1 MSKLDCICK
10 IPMLQNFMDGISPE
24 EQERFLEQV
33 EEVDLAA
40 DETLFCEG
48 EEPQGLYALVDG
60 EYQVTKMIGGQSVV
74 LATERPGAFVG
85 EISMLTGIPHTATAR
100 ATIPSHFLKFDAAM
114 FATMRSNPIVRAII
128 KAMIDRLRDTE
139 QTVQQHE
146 KLSALGRLSA
156 GLAHEL
162 NNPASAS
169 LRASRQMPE
178 TVATLQTMALKI
190 HTLHLNAEQIDFL
203 GGYGSM
209 LIERAMHTQLLN
221 PLEQSDR
228 EEAIADWIDR
238 ESASD
243 GIDDG
248 WKFAATLVESGVTVD
263 ELKMVKERLGGNGLP
278 DAMAWLDS
286 VLTLTSLMRII
297 EQSTQRISELVKAVK
312 DYTYMDQSP
321 VQEVDIRTGLENTLI
336 ILAHKLKN
344 VNVVRDFAPDL
355 PKITVHG
362 SELNQVWTNLID
374 NAIDALEEHP
384 PQDAKPTITIRTR
397 FDNGMV
403 KVQIMD
409 NGPGIPEEVQSRVFE
424 PFFTTKPVG
433 KGTGLGL
440 DIVRKIITQHKGNVQ
455 LYSVPGETCFQMWLP
470 VGEE

>member
-1 MSKLDCICK
+1 MDCIRK
-10 IPMLQNFMDGISPE
+10 IPMLQNFMSVCTAD
-24 EQERFLEQV
+24 EQERFLSQV
-33 EEVDLAA
+33 EEVDLAE

-74 LATERPGAFVG
+74 LATEGPGAFVG

-100 ATIPSHFLKFDAAM
+100 ATRPSHFLKFDAVL
-114 FATMRSNPIVRAII
+114 FAEMRANPIVSAIVST
-128 KAMIDRLRDTE
+128 MVERLKSTE
-139 QTVQQHE
+139 STVQQHE

-178 TVATLQTMALKI
+178 TVGALQGLALKI
-190 HTLHLNAEQIDFL
+190 HKLRLTPEQIDFL
-203 GGYGSM
+203 GDYGNM
-209 LIERAMHTQLLN
+209 LIGRAMQPQLLS

-228 EEAIADWIDR
+228 EEAIADWIDI

-248 WKFAATLVESGVTVD
+248 WKFAATLVESGVTVE
-263 ELKMVKERLGGNGLP
+263 ELKTVKEKLGSSALP
-278 DAMAWLDS
+278 DAMAWLDG

-297 EQSTQRISELVKAVK
+297 EQSTQRISDLVKAVK
-312 DYTYMDQSP
+312 DYSYMDQSP
-321 VQEVDIRTGLENTLI
+321 VQEVDIRAGIENTLI
-336 ILAHKLKN
+336 ILAHKLRN
-344 VNVVRDFAPDL
+344 INVVRDFAPDL

-384 PQDAKPTITIRTR
+384 PKDARPTITIRTA
-397 FDNGMV
+397 FDNNRI
-403 KVQIMD
+403 KVQIID
-409 NGPGIPEEVQSRVFE
+409 NGPGIPEDVQSRVFE

-455 LYSVPGETCFQMWLP
+455 LYSKPGETCFQMWLP
-470 VGEE
+470 VGE

>member
-1 MSKLDCICK
+1 MMSKMDCIRK
-10 IPMLQNFMDGISPE
+10 IPMLENFMSACTIE
-24 EQERFLEQV
+24 EQERFLAQV
-33 EEVDLAA
+33 EEVDLVA

-48 EEPQGLYALVDG
+48 EDPHGLYALVDG

-74 LATERPGAFVG
+74 LATEGPGAFVG
-85 EISMLTGIPHTATAR
+85 EISMLTGVPHTATAR
-100 ATIPSHFLKFDAAM
+100 ATKPSHFLKFDAVM
-114 FATMRSNPIVRAII
+114 FAEMRANPIVGAVITT
-128 KAMIDRLRDTE
+128 MMQRLRNTE
-139 QTVQQHE
+139 STVQHHE

-169 LRASRQMPE
+169 LRAARQMPE
-178 TVATLQTMALKI
+178 TVGSLQSLALKI
-190 HTLHLNAEQIDFL
+190 HKLHDTPERIDFL
-203 GGYGSM
+203 GDYGSQ
-209 LIERAMHTQLLN
+209 LIGRAMQAQLLS

-228 EEAIADWIDR
+228 EEAIADWIDTQ
-238 ESASD
+238 SASD

-263 ELKMVKERLGGNGLP
+263 ELKMVKEKLGVDALP
-278 DAMAWLDS
+278 DAMAWLDG

-321 VQEVDIRTGLENTLI
+321 VQEVDIREGIENTLI

-344 VNVVRDFAPDL
+344 FTVVRDFAPDL

-397 FDNGMV
+397 LDNGMI

-409 NGPGIPEEVQSRVFE
+409 NGPGIPAAMQSRVFE

-440 DIVRKIITQHKGNVQ
+440 DIARKIITQHKGNIQ
-455 LYSVPGETCFQMWLP
+455 LYSKPGETCFQMWLP
-470 VGEE
+470 VGE